1 MSSAISRSQLLDT
14 LDAFVDAWADPRVAS
29 AGSLL
34 EENVDLFSSHRGHVH
49 GKDNVIELLRNEF
62 SGSGFARIA
71 ATNRV
76 ARADR
81 DSAIVSAYVHGE
93 VRPAGSPR
101 DATVTG
107 FGGVVMLSV
116 ETRHGEPRIREIRI
130 QLNWVQGDA
139 ASLPAWKRPPS
150 DRAWK
155 PGDAPA
161 VIVSELDAPWHRVPE
176 SLLPVSDEQ
185 AIADA
190 WFRYAWAL
198 DQADFALF
206 AAAFSE
212 HAEAELTP
220 MGHLKGRRE
229 LMTTLKAFR
238 MPWPWM
244 QHNGEPLSIGIEPDG
259 NHATMVLGRIMPGRT
274 GDDTGKRL
282 YGAHYRIGLVK
293 EQDGTWK
300 IERMAYFPGW
310 FSV

>member
-1 MSSAISRSQLLDT
+1 MSSATSRSQLLDT
-14 LDAFVDAWADPRVAS
+14 LDAFVDAWADPHVAS
-29 AGSLL
+29 VGSLL
-34 EENVDLFSSHRGHVH
+34 DENVALFSSHRGHVH
-49 GKDNVIELLRNEF
+49 GKDKVIALLRNEF
-62 SGSGFARIA
+62 SGSSSARIA

-81 DSAIVSAYVHGE
+81 DSAVVSAYVHGE
-93 VRPAGSPR
+93 VRPATAPR
-101 DATVTG
+101 DSAVTE
-107 FGGVVMLSV
+107 FGGVVVLTV
-116 ETRHGEPRIREIRI
+116 ETRHGEPLIREIRI

-139 ASLPAWKRPPS
+139 ASLPGWKLPPS
-150 DRAWK
+150 DRARK

-176 SLLPVSDEQ
+176 SSLPDSDEQ

-198 DQADFALF
+198 DQADFVLF

-212 HAEAELTP
+212 QAEAELTP

-238 MPWPWM
+238 MPWTWM
-244 QHNGEPLSIGIEPDG
+244 QHNGEPLSIEIGPDG
-259 NHATMVLGRIMPGRT
+259 DHATMVLGRIMPGRT
-274 GDDTGKRL
+274 GDDTGKRW
-282 YGAHYRIGLVK
+282 YGAHYRIRLVK
-293 EQDGTWK
+293 EHDDTWK

-310 FSV
+310 FSA

>member
-76 ARADR
+76 ARADH
-81 DSAIVSAYVHGE
+81 DSAVVSAYVHGE

-244 QHNGEPLSIGIEPDG
+244 QHNGEPLSIEIEPDG

-293 EQDGTWK
+293 EQDGTWE

>member
-1 MSSAISRSQLLDT
+1 MSSATSRSQLLDT

-29 AGSLL
+29 VGSLL
-34 EENVDLFSSHRGHVH
+34 DENVDLFSSHRGHVH
-49 GKDNVIELLRNEF
+49 GKDTVIERLRNEF
-62 SGSGFARIA
+62 SRSSFTRIA

-81 DSAIVSAYVHGE
+81 DSAVVSAYVHGE
-93 VRPAGSPR
+93 VRPAGGPR
-101 DATVTG
+101 DSTVTG
-107 FGGVVMLSV
+107 FGGVVVLTV

-130 QLNWVQGDA
+130 QLNWTQGDTT
-139 ASLPAWKRPPS
+139 SLLGWKLPPS

-176 SLLPVSDEQ
+176 SSLPVSDEQ
-185 AIADA
+185 AISEA

-198 DQADFALF
+198 DQADFVLF
-206 AAAFSE
+206 TAAFSE
-212 HAEAELTP
+212 QAEAELTP

-244 QHNGEPLSIGIEPDG
+244 QHNGEPVSIEIGPDG
-259 NHATMVLGRIMPGRT
+259 DHATMVLGRIMPGRT
-274 GDDTGKRL
+274 SDDSGKRL
-282 YGAHYRIGLVK
+282 YGAHYRIRLAK
-293 EQDGTWK
+293 EHDGTWK

-310 FSV
+310 FSA